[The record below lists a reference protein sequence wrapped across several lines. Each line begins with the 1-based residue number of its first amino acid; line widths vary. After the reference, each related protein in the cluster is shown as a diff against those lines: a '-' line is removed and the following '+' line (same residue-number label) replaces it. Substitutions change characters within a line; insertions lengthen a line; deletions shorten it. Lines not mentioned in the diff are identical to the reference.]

1 MLYVCFETDLRM
13 WQRARMKGLAEAR
26 NLRTYSLEAVR
37 ATHDC
42 KEEDIEYFFG
52 GGECRVCHVWV
63 ADPEA
68 DHD

>member
-1 MLYVCFETDLRM
+1 
-13 WQRARMKGLAEAR
+13 MKGLAEAR

>member
-1 MLYVCFETDLRM
+1 MEFANKYNSMTPM
-13 WQRARMKGLAEAR
+13 NPIHTMKNVTAEAR
-26 NLRTYSLEAVR
+26 KLRTYPLEAVR
-37 ATHDC
+37 ATHVC

-63 ADPEA
+63 ADP

>member
-1 MLYVCFETDLRM
+1 
-13 WQRARMKGLAEAR
+13 MKGLAEAR
-26 NLRTYSLEAVR
+26 KLRTYPLEAVR

-63 ADPEA
+63 ADP